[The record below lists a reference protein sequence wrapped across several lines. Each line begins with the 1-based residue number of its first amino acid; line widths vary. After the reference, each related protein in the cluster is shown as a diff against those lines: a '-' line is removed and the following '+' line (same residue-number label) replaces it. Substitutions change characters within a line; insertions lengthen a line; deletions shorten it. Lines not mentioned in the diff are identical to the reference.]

1 MAVNSAKIPAIFLIE
16 KFPKAGQ
23 HFVAQHNFAERVKA
37 VALRSIF
44 IDHHVALLCTTAVN
58 GQLSRLEYL
67 KYAALF
73 FLQASP
79 TS

>member
-1 MAVNSAKIPAIFLIE
+1 MAKD
-16 KFPKAGQ
+16 
-23 HFVAQHNFAERVKA
+23 NFAEGVKA

-44 IDHHVALLCTTAVN
+44 IDHHVALLCITAAN
-58 GQLSRLEYL
+58 GRFSRPEYL